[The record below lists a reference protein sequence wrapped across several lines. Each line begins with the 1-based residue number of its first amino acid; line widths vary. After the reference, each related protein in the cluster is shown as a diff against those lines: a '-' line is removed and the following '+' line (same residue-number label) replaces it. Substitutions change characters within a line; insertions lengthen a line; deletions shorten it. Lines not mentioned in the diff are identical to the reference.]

1 MYEYEF
7 NEHVMG
13 TNLSVSLITDD
24 ESTATNIFTLTLVRL
39 RGYEAKFSRF
49 LPESELSKLN
59 RERSGIVSPLFI
71 SLLHIA
77 QELYQKT
84 DGYFNPL
91 LQINRFGY
99 TESFEFIKDA
109 ASPLQTLPYNTNLNM
124 VVIDDEA
131 QRVTLVDDQQLDFG
145 GFLKGYLAEYEAR
158 KIMHEHSDVHG
169 VIINI
174 GGDIHTRGKDADGKV
189 FVFEIKNP
197 LTGQGIPLP
206 LENMSLA
213 TSGTYRHAWNRSGEP
228 VHHILARDGL
238 HNPPTSVIS
247 ASVVHENGA
256 TAEAYAKTLMSIHP
270 TTLQT
275 ITDETFPYIIIHK
288 DGTIH
293 TSL

>member
-91 LQINRFGY
+91 LQINRLGY
-99 TESFEFIKDA
+99 TESFEFIKDEA
-109 ASPLQTLPYNTNLNM
+109 RPEQTL
-124 VVIDDEA
+124 
-131 QRVTLVDDQQLDFG
+131 
-145 GFLKGYLAEYEAR
+145 
-158 KIMHEHSDVHG
+158 
-169 VIINI
+169 
-174 GGDIHTRGKDADGKV
+174 
-189 FVFEIKNP
+189 
-197 LTGQGIPLP
+197 
-206 LENMSLA
+206 
-213 TSGTYRHAWNRSGEP
+213 TS
-228 VHHILARDGL
+228 
-238 HNPPTSVIS
+238 
-247 ASVVHENGA
+247 
-256 TAEAYAKTLMSIHP
+256 
-270 TTLQT
+270 
-275 ITDETFPYIIIHK
+275 
-288 DGTIH
+288 
-293 TSL
+293 